1 MRLPNFDPYR
11 ELEVDPN
18 ASVETIEAAYK
29 ALMRRHHPDKGN
41 DDTGERAKRLNIARG
56 WLVDPQMRA
65 RYDATL
71 SRMPSLAPPRATKP
85 RDTGMLVATLTVVGA
100 GGLLV
105 AIWAVSQ
112 PHANAGSAVAAVLG
126 LAIALIGALGL
137 GALVAQD
144 VRSRR

>member
-1 MRLPNFDPYR
+1 
-11 ELEVDPN
+11 
-18 ASVETIEAAYK
+18 
-29 ALMRRHHPDKGN
+29 
-41 DDTGERAKRLNIARG
+41 
-56 WLVDPQMRA
+56 MRA

-85 RDTGMLVATLTVVGA
+85 RDTGMLVAILTAVGA

-112 PHANAGSAVAAVLG
+112 PDTQAGSAVAAALG
-126 LAIALIGALGL
+126 LATALIGALGL
-137 GALVAQD
+137 GVLVAQH